1 MTYDYTSAKPAQPQA
16 QQGDTVAFGG
26 RLTKDIELF
35 TTNNGNTGV
44 NIDFAMDS
52 IKHGTLFG
60 RVTYWGAKAQM
71 AVDFLRKGMP
81 ISGTGKRYM
90 SYYTKND
97 GTQGSQLTYDG
108 LTLNF
113 DVEEVAALIVR
124 IVDAKLESLGT
135 PKDTP
140 EVEDTAVAEQPTQP
154 AQQPVQP
161 KVEPQPAPTIDLD
174 SSDLPF

>member
-1 MTYDYTSAKPAQPQA
+1 MTYDYTNAKPAQPQA

-140 EVEDTAVAEQPTQP
+140 EVEDTAVAEQPVQQPAPVPTQP
-154 AQQPVQP
+154 VT
-161 KVEPQPAPTIDLD
+161 EPAPTIDLTAD
-174 SSDLPF
+174 DLPF